1 MGGGILQLVAYGAQ
15 DLYITGNPQ
24 ITFFKLVHR
33 RHTNFAI
40 ESVEQPFDGGINF
53 GKRATCSIAKNGD
66 LIGRVWLRCTLPSI
80 PSCAG
85 STTPTEGEL
94 NSMAWWVPNIG
105 HSLIKNVELIIGGQL
120 VDKQYGE
127 WLHINNELSNNRA
140 NKETYSELIGSIDGV
155 TTAIKNRPILT
166 DTYMSNFSV
175 DNLGYGVV
183 INTYNNKLKFTVS
196 STVYDTTITSGI
208 YTLSSLATELTS
220 IMNTAISGSSFTVS
234 YDTTNTNKLK
244 FVKTGTA
251 FTINSDNADCTIR
264 EVLGFDVSAISSS
277 SGSLT
282 APNEVKKTPIG
293 SIPNGFKTVRDD
305 LYNGKNV
312 VDSRE
317 IYIPLQ
323 FWFCKHPGLSLP
335 LIALQYHDVKINV
348 ELNKITDLYYGYDGT
363 SDGSGIG
370 SITNCSLW
378 VDYIYLDTDERRRFA
393 QSKHEY
399 LIEQLQYNGEEKIS
413 ISNPSI
419 DLNLNHPVKEL
430 IWVVQRDSWVG
441 NTTATGTGSTTRG
454 KRWDKEWKTYE
465 EYNTTISGNDKL
477 PIEYKYKGGK
487 NPVLTSKLILN
498 GHDRFSERDG
508 MYFNMVQPY
517 SHHTSIPSDKGIN
530 VYSFSLQPEEHQP
543 SGTCNFSKM
552 DSATLRMTLVNSNP
566 AKVRVYALGYNILR
580 VMGGMGGVTYTN

>member
-66 LIGRVWLRCTLPSI
+66 LIHRVWLRCTLPSI
-80 PSCAG
+80 PSCAT
-85 STTPTEGEL
+85 SATPTDDEL
-94 NSMAWWVPNIG
+94 NSMAWWISNVG
-105 HSLIKNVELIIGGQL
+105 HSLIKNVELVIGGQL

-127 WLHINNELSNNRA
+127 WLHITNELSNSRA
-140 NKETYSELIGSIDGV
+140 NKESYSELIGSIDGI

-166 DTYMSNFSV
+166 DTYMSNYSV
-175 DNLGYGVV
+175 DNLGYGIV
-183 INTYNNKLKFTVS
+183 INGNNNTLKFTVDS
-196 STVYDTTITSGI
+196 VSKTATITPGV
-208 YTLSSLATELTS
+208 YTLSSLATEIKTRMDNASSLT
-220 IMNTAISGSSFTVS
+220 FTVG

-244 FVKTGTA
+244 FDKSGTT
-251 FTINSDNADCTIR
+251 FTINGEDASCTIR
-264 EVLGFDVSAISSS
+264 EVIGFNVASISAANSV
-277 SGSLT
+277 T

-293 SIPNGFKTVRDD
+293 STSNGFKSIRDD
-305 LYNGKNV
+305 LSNGKNV

-317 IYIPLQ
+317 VYIPLQ

-335 LIALQYHDVKINV
+335 LIALQYHDVKIDV

-363 SDGSGIG
+363 VDGSGIG
-370 SITNCSLW
+370 SLTNCSLW

-419 DLNLNHPVKEL
+419 DLNLNHPIKEL
-430 IWVVQRDSWVG
+430 IWVVQRDSWIG

-454 KRWDKEWKTYE
+454 KRWDKQWTTYE
-465 EYNTTISGNDKL
+465 EYNTSVSGDDKL

-517 SHHTSIPSDKGIN
+517 SHHTSVPSDKGIN
-530 VYSFSLQPEEHQP
+530 VYSFALQPEEHQP